1 MASKS
6 SEASAAAGN
15 KSSWPELVGIHNEVA
30 EMTIQKENP
39 SVKAVIVVPE
49 GSFVTLELRRDR
61 VRLWVDQQGLVT
73 RVPNIG

>member
-6 SEASAAAGN
+6 SEAGAAASN
-15 KSSWPELVGIHNEVA
+15 KSSWPELVGIQSEVA
-30 EMTIQKENP
+30 EKTIQKENP